1 MELLQYICKFEKP
14 KNKLWKDYE
23 FIIDN
28 KYKYKHEYYSSESFE
43 YLEYSMPFSIIYIT
57 NMKTNKKYFYRFNDF
72 TRDKEEYDFTE
83 ELFTP
88 LYISKYIF
96 GQLDKYKINII
107 NYDES
112 DDETD
117 DESDKDK
124 VKKVNIDKEVK
135 IDIDISKNIDTN
147 EEDEKEYIDG
157 VDLDDI
163 INYIEYTNLFTFEK
177 DHIEDYFCKNTDEMS
192 LDDTIC
198 LTIKPN
204 IPGLKEINISLY
216 NINTY
221 IEFCK
226 KLII

>member
-1 MELLQYICKFEKP
+1 MNLLQSICKFEEP
-14 KNKLWKDYE
+14 KNKLWENYE

-28 KYKYKHEYYSSESFE
+28 KYKYKHEYYPGEKIEFCE
-43 YLEYSMPFSIIYIT
+43 YIMPYSIIYIT
-57 NMKTNKKYFYRFNDF
+57 NIKTNKKYFYRFNDF

-107 NYDES
+107 ENSNES

-117 DESDKDK
+117 ET
-124 VKKVNIDKEVK
+124 VK
-135 IDIDISKNIDTN
+135 INNELNITENKDN
-147 EEDEKEYIDG
+147 KEYIDIIYTE
-157 VDLDDI
+157 DI
-163 INYIEYTNLFTFEK
+163 IDDYIDYSNIFINNK
-177 DHIEDYFCKNTDEMS
+177 YYSAVEDEFYQNTTKMS
-192 LDDTIC
+192 FDNTIY
-198 LTIKPN
+198 LTITPN
-204 IPGLKEINISLY
+204 IPGLKDINMYLY

-226 KLII
+226 KL